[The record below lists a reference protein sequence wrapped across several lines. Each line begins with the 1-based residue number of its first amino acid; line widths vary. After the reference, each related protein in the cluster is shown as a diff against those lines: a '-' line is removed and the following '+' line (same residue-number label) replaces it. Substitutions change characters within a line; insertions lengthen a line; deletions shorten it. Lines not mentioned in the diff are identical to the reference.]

1 MSFRP
6 ILNPNTGNTVF
17 GILPP
22 LRLGGLVVEE
32 AGVLLFEGR
41 HVGPNRGWG
50 LAHIW
55 AEHQPELRR
64 LGYEQKSD
72 APLFVSAVLRERTPV
87 YFEGGSYRSTRVL
100 VVRSST
106 GTAVLEYRQRTEGAI
121 WSVVTAFAGT
131 KTHGTQVGT
140 VR

>member
-1 MSFRP
+1 MF
-6 ILNPNTGNTVF
+6 T
-17 GILPP
+17 
-22 LRLGGLVVEE
+22 EE
-32 AGVLLFEGR
+32 ARVLLFEGR

-50 LAHIW
+50 LVHIW
-55 AEHQPELRR
+55 TEHQPELQR
-64 LGYEQKSD
+64 LGYAIKSD
-72 APLFVSAVLRERTPV
+72 TPSFVASVLRERTPV

-100 VVRSST
+100 VVRSAT
-106 GTAVLEYRQRTEGAI
+106 GTAVLEYRQRTEGPI